1 MGGLSSLAWRSLRAR
16 QVRSLLT
23 IVGIALGV
31 GVLYAA
37 LSTSAAIDQAIGRT
51 VDGTIGR
58 AEFRVATFTE
68 QGLSA
73 ETLRVVEGTP
83 GVSVVAPA
91 LERRTYLGPDLIGP
105 AEIPPAVTV
114 VGIDPAAE
122 TALHDLTLREGTALD
137 GPAAPNAL
145 ITARL
150 AAEDGLGLGSELVVQ
165 GLGLGRYT
173 VVGILAGDGPAAD
186 PAGRAVVVPLATL
199 RPVFEGDGL
208 TRIDLGLEAG
218 ASAEVVIRDLQE
230 RLTAEPYVLATPADL
245 AAALRASTADFAAMT
260 ALIAAVA
267 LFGAAF
273 LIFNTLSMSVIER
286 AREVGLLR
294 AAGATRR
301 QATDF
306 FLVQGLVLGVLGSLL
321 GIAFGAVLASGMAR
335 YVGSVGTVS
344 IAAADPAAGV
354 VLTALAVG
362 LVVTLAAALEPARRA
377 GRIPPIEALRSR
389 LDLPE
394 ARRARLRW
402 LVGVLGIVALGG
414 LLLWPNGPGGGVV
427 RALAV
432 YGVLLGVTLLSPVI
446 LPPLAR
452 VAGLP
457 FAVVLGLEE
466 RLARAS
472 FVRDRSRA
480 ALTVGALTVGL
491 TMIVA
496 LGGLGQNARHAAT
509 AWLADVVP
517 GDLVLTSIRPISA
530 EEGLD
535 ELLADLPGIDRISP
549 VGTFQLATGGVRAD
563 AAAVSGADLA
573 DDGRLLFTA
582 GDRATALAGLD
593 AGGVALVPSS
603 AARRLNLGLDDT
615 LTVATSSGETLDLRV
630 AGIVERSLPGPTSE
644 AILVGWSD
652 ATTSLGVAGADAF
665 AVRFAADA
673 TVGQRTAFG
682 DEARGFALEPTPL
695 DRIDGAIGEALG
707 RVFSLF
713 DALAIVAVLVGALGI
728 VNTLTMNVLERVR
741 EIGVLRAAGMSR
753 RQVWRMVVVEA
764 GIVGLV
770 GAILGSVGGILSGL
784 VMVALAGGRIEPA
797 SVVPWAAVGLAF
809 VFGVA
814 LAMLAAAYPARVASG
829 LSIVRAVQY
838 E

>member
-1 MGGLSSLAWRSLRAR
+1 MGGLTALAWRSLRAR
-16 QVRSLLT
+16 QVRSILT

-37 LSTSAAIDQAIGRT
+37 LSTSAAIDLAIGRS

-58 AEFRVATFTE
+58 AGLRVATFTE
-68 QGLSA
+68 HGLSA
-73 ETLRVVEGTP
+73 ETLRVIEETP

-105 AEIPPAVTV
+105 AGVPAAVTV
-114 VGIDPAAE
+114 VGVDPAAE
-122 TALHDLTLREGTALD
+122 TALHDLTLREGTTLGD
-137 GPAAPNAL
+137 PAAPDAL

-150 AAEDGLGLGSELVVQ
+150 AAEDGLGLGSEVVVQ

-173 VVGILAGDGPAAD
+173 VVGILAGDGPAVD
-186 PAGRAVVVPLATL
+186 PSGRAIVVPLATL

-208 TRIDLGLEAG
+208 TRIDVGLDPGTSLETVISELEA
-218 ASAEVVIRDLQE
+218 

-260 ALIAAVA
+260 ALIAAVS

-301 QATDF
+301 QVSDF

-321 GIAFGAVLASGMAR
+321 GIAFGAVLAAGMAR
-335 YVGSVGTVS
+335 HVGSVGTV
-344 IAAADPAAGV
+344 ALAGADPTPSV

-362 LVVTLAAALEPARRA
+362 LVVTIAAALEPARRA

-389 LDLPE
+389 LDLPD
-394 ARRARLRW
+394 ARRARVRS
-402 LVGVLGIVALGG
+402 LVGVLGVVALGG

-452 VAGLP
+452 IAGVP
-457 FAVVLGLEE
+457 FALLLGFEE

-472 FVRDRSRA
+472 FTRDRSRA

-496 LGGLGQNARHAAT
+496 LGGLAQNARRAAT
-509 AWLADVVP
+509 VWLTDVVP
-517 GDLVLTSIRPISA
+517 GELVLGSIRPIDP
-530 EEGLD
+530 EEGID
-535 ELLADLPGIDRISP
+535 DLLSGLPGVERVSP
-549 VGTFQLATGGVRAD
+549 IGTFALATGGIRAD
-563 AAAVSGADLA
+563 AAAVSGLDLSE
-573 DDGRLLFTA
+573 DGRLRFTA
-582 GDRATALAGLD
+582 GDRTAALTALD
-593 AGGVALVPSS
+593 AGGAAVLPSS
-603 AARRLNLGLDDT
+603 VAGRLDLGLDDI
-615 LTVATSSGETLDLRV
+615 LTVATSSGGTLELRV
-630 AGIVERSLPGPTSE
+630 AGIVERSIPGSTSE
-644 AILVGWSD
+644 AILVGWLD
-652 ATTSLGVAGADAF
+652 ATNSLGVAGADAF
-665 AVRFAADA
+665 AVRFTRDA
-673 TVGQRTAFG
+673 TPAERSSLA
-682 DEARGFALEPTPL
+682 DEGRAFALEPTPT
-695 DRIDGAIGEALG
+695 DRIDGAIGAGLS
-707 RVFSLF
+707 RVFGLF
-713 DALAIVAVLVGALGI
+713 DALALVAVLVAALGI

-741 EIGVLRAAGMSR
+741 EIGILRAAGMSR

-770 GAILGSVGGILSGL
+770 GAILGTAGGVLSGL
-784 VMVALAGGRIEPA
+784 VMIVLAGGGIELGH
-797 SVVPWAAVGLAF
+797 VVPWAAVGLVF
-809 VFGVA
+809 VLGVT
-814 LAMLAAAYPARVASG
+814 LAMLAAAYPARVASRI
-829 LSIVRAVQY
+829 SIIRAVRS